1 MILEAKAGLR
11 KSQKRQIKAYD
22 SIGTREERCSRYVK
36 AHRSLRTKRRKSLY
50 LEHCIAWQYCCKVGV
65 ASLLKKQPLTS
76 TNSAQTPELQSL
88 LAGQIA
94 RALAV
99 FCVDEVVIFDDGHA
113 KTVHN
118 SNGDSS
124 HTQEGGVSKES
135 YTGYSD
141 PNYFLTHILAYLE
154 TPPYLRKHLFP
165 IHPDLRHAGSLPS
178 LDMPHHIPHRKE
190 KRMWQIPPGHSY
202 IDTGLRERVFVPS
215 TIPPN
220 TRVTVKFKDIV
231 KPEMV
236 PGRELLAH
244 AVAPSAPR
252 EEAGYY
258 WGYSVRSAGS
268 LSSVL
273 TECPF
278 DGGYDLTFGT
288 SERGI
293 PLPNLNDTSSGQ
305 TSVPEFHHL
314 LIVFGGVAGL
324 EVAVKADEELEHL
337 GVKSPE
343 ALFDHWVNL
352 CPGQGSRT
360 IRTEEAVWLGLVGLR
375 GLVVNRGKR

>member
-1 MILEAKAGLR
+1 M
-11 KSQKRQIKAYD
+11 
-22 SIGTREERCSRYVK
+22 
-36 AHRSLRTKRRKSLY
+36 
-50 LEHCIAWQYCCKVGV
+50 
-65 ASLLKKQPLTS
+65 
-76 TNSAQTPELQSL
+76 
-88 LAGQIA
+88 
-94 RALAV
+94 
-99 FCVDEVVIFDDGHA
+99 VIFDDGHA

-124 HTQEGGVSKES
+124 DTQEGGVSKES

-178 LDMPHHIPHRKE
+178 LDMPHHPRQNEWCQYREGVTVKDIPHE
-190 KRMWQIPPGHSY
+190 KQKKIRRIPQGHY
-202 IDTGLRERVFVPS
+202 IDTGIRERVFVPS

-220 TRVTVKFKDIV
+220 TRVTVKFKDV
-231 KPEMV
+231 EKPEMI
-236 PGRELLAH
+236 PGRGLLAD

-268 LSSVL
+268 LSAVL

-293 PLPNLNDTSSGQ
+293 PLPDFNDTSSGQ
-305 TSVPEFHHL
+305 TSVPEFNHL
-314 LIVFGGVAGL
+314 LVVFGGVAGL
-324 EVAVKADEELEHL
+324 EVAVKADEELEQL
-337 GVKSPE
+337 GVKNPE

-360 IRTEEAVWLGLVGLR
+360 IRTEEAVWLGLMGLR
-375 GLVVNRGKR
+375 GLVLNRGKR